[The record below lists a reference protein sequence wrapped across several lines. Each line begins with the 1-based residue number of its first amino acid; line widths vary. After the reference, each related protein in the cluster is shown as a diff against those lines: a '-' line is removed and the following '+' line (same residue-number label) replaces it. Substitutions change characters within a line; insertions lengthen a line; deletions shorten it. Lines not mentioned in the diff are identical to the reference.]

1 MDFNNKY
8 ETLDDF
14 ISSRLNDEEVGIW
27 FYDNGLEKF
36 IIKLP
41 NHIIRAI
48 NQGCKLEM
56 LVGQYFVSE
65 KTYPVIGLFIY
76 DHIDNTRILIGIL
89 GFGQRE
95 SDIFQAFLFKFF
107 L

>member
-65 KTYPVIGLFIY
+65 KTYPVIGWRIQVINATFPLFVNFCKY
-76 DHIDNTRILIGIL
+76 T
-89 GFGQRE
+89 
-95 SDIFQAFLFKFF
+95 
-107 L
+107 

>member
-1 MDFNNKY
+1 M
-8 ETLDDF
+8 DDF

-76 DHIDNTRILIGIL
+76 DHIDNPLIVTQSSNFLL
-89 GFGQRE
+89 GRNPGFRSGSSYYQY
-95 SDIFQAFLFKFF
+95 FLSKYN
-107 L
+107 